1 MAHCCAAIY
10 FMNLRGDILIER
22 RYRDDVERD
31 MADNFRTQIL
41 NSKGESASLQTPVR
55 TLGSCT
61 FMYLRHADLYILMV
75 TRNNANVM
83 MAFKFMTSLV
93 DLLRS
98 YFEGALNESS
108 VKRNFVLIYELLD
121 ETMDYGFPQLTEP
134 AALKSF
140 ILQKGVRSELDAATS
155 TQQARNATLTVT
167 GAVSWRRPGLKYS
180 SNEVFLDIV
189 EEVNLLLSNT
199 GGLGGRTPSGTPCC
213 WCC

>member
-140 ILQKGVRSELDAATS
+140 ILQKGVRSELDAVSRAVHDD
-155 TQQARNATLTVT
+155 TLAASVMVAAENLSR
-167 GAVSWRRPGLKYS
+167 GRR
-180 SNEVFLDIV
+180 E
-189 EEVNLLLSNT
+189 
-199 GGLGGRTPSGTPCC
+199 GGCWDWWLGGQEVQRLGGSL
-213 WCC
+213 